1 MIKKILQKSIIIY
14 GGKSTSF
21 IITEMI
27 DKKKYKVK
35 FIFDPFMK
43 NAEFETK
50 AIFSNKKK
58 DLKNMIKKSDFFTV
72 GIARE
77 HGLARAKIS
86 QKLETYGLKPISLI
100 SKSAIIDNSSKI
112 GEGLLAM
119 PACIVHKKVKI
130 GKYCILNSNCC
141 VDHETN
147 IGEGVHIMGSAYV
160 AGRVTIGDYATIGA
174 NATILPD
181 INIGK
186 NAIIGAGAVVT
197 KNVKQNEI
205 VVGNPA
211 KFLKKNNPSYS
222 IDIFKNI

>member
-1 MIKKILQKSIIIY
+1 MIKKVLQKSIIIY

-43 NAEFETK
+43 NVEFETK

-58 DLKNMIKKSDFFTV
+58 DLKNMIKKSNFFAV

-77 HGLARAKIS
+77 HGLARVKIS

-130 GKYCILNSNCC
+130 GKYCILNSNSC
-141 VDHETN
+141 VDHESN

-160 AGRVTIGDYATIGA
+160 AGRVTVGDYATIGA

-186 NAIIGAGAVVT
+186 NAIVGAGAVVT
-197 KNVKQNEI
+197 KDVKQNEI

-211 KFLKKNNPSYS
+211 KFLKKNNPGYR